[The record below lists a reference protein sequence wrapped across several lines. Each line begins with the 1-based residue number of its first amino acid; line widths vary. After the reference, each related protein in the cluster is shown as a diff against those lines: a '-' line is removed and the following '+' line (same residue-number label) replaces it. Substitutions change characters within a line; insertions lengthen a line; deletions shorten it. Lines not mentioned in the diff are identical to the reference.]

1 MAASSARV
9 TGFRRA
15 VKASVDS
22 GWAAGGATSAEAL
35 GYVTVA
41 LRQSGHT
48 PLASPHESRAN
59 SRPQFLQFANGR
71 ALTISIRELQKRRRG
86 HVTQIGFLATTTKR
100 IACSRLMSLS
110 WMRVAGATAAADP
123 R

>member
-1 MAASSARV
+1 MRQGWVPSARGPQFAPHRNSYRRLWFSTAGTPLSTINKNTATLAASSARV

-59 SRPQFLQFANGR
+59 SRPQFLQFAN
-71 ALTISIRELQKRRRG
+71 
-86 HVTQIGFLATTTKR
+86 
-100 IACSRLMSLS
+100 
-110 WMRVAGATAAADP
+110 
-123 R
+123 